1 MISTF
6 SFQRV
11 WGMVLRQWYEMRH
24 SPDRIIDSFF
34 WPSLDVIIW
43 GMLTFF
49 VDSFSS
55 LNVTSAI
62 LGGIIFWSFA
72 YSVQRDI
79 TMTTVQDLWD
89 RNLYNVMASPLRP
102 IELIV
107 AGALYALLRLVVLF
121 FLLALIASALYHFSF
136 FIFLPFMLGG
146 IVTIVLFGTAVGI
159 VTSGLIYRFGSNV
172 QMLCWSG
179 LAVLSPFVAVTY
191 PVASL
196 PQYLHG
202 ISWAVPATYVFEFVR
217 RFVAQGIIPPFS
229 AWVLPSLLNAVY
241 LVLSIVCFFWAFKH
255 AKRRGWF
262 VKMD

>member
-1 MISTF
+1 
-6 SFQRV
+6 
-11 WGMVLRQWYEMRH
+11 MVLRQWYEMRH

-34 WPSLDVIIW
+34 WPSIDLIIW

-49 VDSFSS
+49 VSALTSS
-55 LNVTSAI
+55 NFIGAL
-62 LGGIIFWSFA
+62 LGATIFWSFT

-107 AGALYALLRLVVLF
+107 SASVYSLLRLVVLF
-121 FLLALIASALYHFSF
+121 LLLAGLAAGLYHFSF
-136 FIFLPFMLGG
+136 FVFLPFMLFG
-146 IVTIVLFGTAVGI
+146 IITVILFGTAFGI
-159 VTSGLIYRFGSNV
+159 VTSGLIYRYGSNT

-179 LAVLSPFVAVTY
+179 LAVLSPFVAITY
-191 PVASL
+191 PVVVL
-196 PQYLHG
+196 PAYFHG
-202 ISWAVPATYVFEFVR
+202 ISWAIPVTYVFEFVR
-217 RFVAQGIIPPFS
+217 RFIANGIVPPAT
-229 AWVLPSLLNAVY
+229 AWVLPTLLNILY
-241 LVLSIVCFFWAFKH
+241 LAISVAYFFYAFRH